1 MASWVKSLI
10 RISTFEVETLQKRL
24 AEVATRRTHVEMK
37 ISTLDA
43 ELALEIARAAQ
54 EPAFTFDLTA
64 YKKGWAQRREQC
76 VSELE
81 LIAHEEA
88 GIRDSLNGAFE
99 ELKKFEHVAETT
111 RLSKVAAE
119 LKRESAAMDEAAL
132 RLRFAG

>member
-54 EPAFTFDLTA
+54 EPAFSFDLTA

-81 LIAHEEA
+81 LIAHEEV

>member
-1 MASWVKSLI
+1 MAKWVKSLI

-54 EPAFTFDLTA
+54 EPALSFDLTA
-64 YKKGWAQRREQC
+64 YKTGWARRREQC

-88 GIRDSLNGAFE
+88 GIRDALNGAYE

-111 RLSKVAAE
+111 RLSKMAAE
-119 LKRESAAMDEAAL
+119 LKRENAAMDEAAL